1 MHDESS
7 IRSRFRS
14 LKSSLNEKT
23 RRLFA
28 AAETHGL
35 GRGGVTAVS
44 RATGVS
50 RRAIYAGLKEIKAKP
65 AFHADGRLRQRAPG
79 AGRKRLTDV
88 NQTLMSDLDA
98 LIEPTSKGD
107 PIINLRW
114 TSKSLRKL
122 SAALRSR
129 GHTVSPMSVHNLISA
144 MGYSLQGNKKEVEGK
159 QHPDRNRQFN
169 YINAQVNGCI
179 TDGSPAISVD
189 TKKKEKVGNFSN
201 SGQEYSKKK
210 SPVRTLTHDFL
221 IPSLGKVNP
230 YGIYDI
236 AHNKGWI
243 GLGIDHD
250 TSSFAVAT
258 IGRWWR
264 KLGSKIYLKPKKL
277 LITADCGGSNGN
289 RVRLWK
295 VELQKLSTKLNLPIQ
310 VCHFPPGTSKW
321 NRIEHRLFSFISQ
334 NWRGK
339 PLISHAVILNLISS
353 TETTTGLKV
362 RCELDPKSYPKGIK
376 VSDEELATVNIQ
388 PDKFHGEWNYTIFP

>member
-14 LKSSLNEKT
+14 MKSSLNEKT
-23 RRLFA
+23 RRMFA
-28 AAETHGL
+28 AAEARGL

-50 RRAIYAGLKEIKAKP
+50 RRAIYVGLKEINKKTAV
-65 AFHADGRLRQRAPG
+65 HADGRLRIRVSG
-79 AGRKRLTDV
+79 AGRKKLTDI
-88 NQTLMSDLDA
+88 NQTLMSDLDS
-98 LIEPTSKGD
+98 LIEPTAKGD

-114 TSKSLRKL
+114 TSRSLRKL
-122 SAALRSR
+122 AAALNAR
-129 GHTVSPMSVHNLISA
+129 GHKVSPMSVHNLISE

-169 YINAQVNGCI
+169 FINRQVNMCLGN
-179 TDGSPAISVD
+179 GSPAISVD

-201 SGQEYSKKK
+201 SGREYSKKE
-210 SPVRTLTHDFL
+210 SPVRTLTHDFI
-221 IPSLGKVNP
+221 IPSLGKVSP

-236 AHNKGWI
+236 THNKGWV

-264 KLGSKIYLKPKKL
+264 KMGSKIYSKPKKL

-295 VELQKLSTKLNLPIQ
+295 VELQRLATKLKLPIQ

-353 TETTTGLKV
+353 TETTAGLKV

-376 VSDEELATVNIQ
+376 VSDLELAAVKIR
-388 PDKFHGEWNYTIFP
+388 PDDFHGEWNYTIFP

>member
-1 MHDESS
+1 MYDESS

-14 LKSSLNEKT
+14 MKSSLNEKT

-28 AAETHGL
+28 AAEAKDL

-50 RRAIYAGLKEIKAKP
+50 RRAIYVGLREIKKKP
-65 AFHADGRLRQRAPG
+65 IFHSDGRLRIRQPG
-79 AGRKRLTDV
+79 AGRKKLTDGNESV
-88 NQTLMSDLDA
+88 IIDLDA

-107 PIINLRW
+107 PIISLRW

-122 SAALRSR
+122 SAALTLR
-129 GHTVSPMSVHNLISA
+129 GHTVSPMSVHNLLNE

-159 QHPDRNRQFN
+159 QHPDRNDQFN
-169 YINAQVNGCI
+169 YINSQIRHCI
-179 TDGSPAISVD
+179 EDSSPAISVD

-201 SGQEYSKKK
+201 TGREYSKKDE
-210 SPVRTLTHDFL
+210 PVRTLTHDFL
-221 IPSLGKVNP
+221 IKELGKVNP

-250 TSSFAVAT
+250 TSAFAVAT

-264 KLGSKIYLKPKKL
+264 RMGSKIYKNPKRI
-277 LITADCGGSNGN
+277 LITADCGGSNGY

-339 PLISHAVILNLISS
+339 PLISHAVILNLIAA
-353 TETTTGLKV
+353 TKTTTGLKV

-376 VSDEELATVNIQ
+376 VSAKELSTVKIQ
-388 PDKFHGEWNYTIFP
+388 QNKFHGEWNYTIFP